1 MKAGFPP
8 DKAAIM
14 AAITM
19 PESSGDLNAYNPKDP
34 HGGSFGIA
42 QINGVHPGARDTMGN
57 LDLSMQKAFEI
68 SKGGADFTPWSGYT
82 SGAYRSYLPTG
93 GTGQGRTAPSMGAP
107 PRSAQGGDT
116 VGAGGYRYDIGSDE
130 ARAATGQA
138 PGGQQMAQAGPQTA
152 TDAGPQ
158 DDLQAQIAKI
168 PLPSPPDLHLDEV
181 RRRISATG
189 ARWEDKERMLQNYIA
204 QRGPQARAAYE
215 QAMEQYKVNVGVAEK
230 EWAERNKQRD
240 RASEGGSLIERPE
253 GTYREKGGIATPV
266 TIAGTGQPL
275 GPATRLGT
283 GAAGGKTSHNVEV
296 TDADGKVIFSG
307 SAHQGPQ
314 GWISDK
320 DQQSVQIPESGNIK
334 ILGTGGQGR
343 QAAQQIQSMV
353 GASSELVGEARNLME
368 LPSTATAGVFQG
380 LQGIPA
386 AQLGDTLKRTLA
398 NKLTPEEST
407 DLATSFQGVA
417 RSLATIEAQGR
428 ATGLVGLTGMS
439 QGLIPQTND
448 TIGNIWRKYATLRQ
462 IMERNI
468 DAIQASPN
476 ASPEQKGLLKKLRTE
491 MESVIPFT
499 VSDVNKM
506 QHGDAQSFSQAAQ
519 KAGLGRGGTGGPPP
533 EAVEALRNDKRST
546 AQQDFDAI
554 FGAGAAARA
563 LGGGAVPAATPGAL

>member
-1 MKAGFPP
+1 MRTGGGLSIENMTQLAAQAGFAP
-8 DKAAIM
+8 DKAPLM
-14 AAITM
+14 AAIAM
-19 PESSGDLNAYNPKDP
+19 GESRGNPAAHNNNPATRDDSY
-34 HGGSFGIA
+34 GLT
-42 QINGVHPGARDTMGN
+42 QINALAHGPVAREA
-57 LDLSMQKAFEI
+57 LDPKRAFELAYGI
-68 SKGGADFTPWSGYT
+68 SKGGTDFSPWSVYK
-82 SGAYRSYLPTG
+82 SGAYRSYLPAG
-93 GTGQGRTAPSMGAP
+93 GTGQDRTSPTDAGA
-107 PRSAQGGDT
+107 
-116 VGAGGYRYDIGSDE
+116 
-130 ARAATGQA
+130 
-138 PGGQQMAQAGPQTA
+138 QQMAQAGPQTA

-158 DDLQAQIAKI
+158 GDLQAQIANI

-181 RRRISATG
+181 RRRINATG

-204 QRGPQARAAYE
+204 QRGPQAKAAYD
-215 QAMEQYKVNVGVAEK
+215 QAMEQYKVRVGVVEK

-266 TIAGTGQPL
+266 TVAGTGQPL

-439 QGLIPQTND
+439 QGLIPQTGD

-533 EAVEALRNDKRST
+533 EAVEALRNDKRPT

-554 FGAGAAARA
+554 FGAGAAVKA